1 MVQITQASM
10 YQYMILQC
18 DMFAFYFSLLHFTYL
33 LQIRFSCCEH
43 PVVPPSYVCSVY
55 VGGAVH
61 LVAEVS

>member
-10 YQYMILQC
+10 CQYMILQC
-18 DMFAFYFSLLHFTYL
+18 DFHFCFFFYTFL
-33 LQIRFSCCEH
+33 ICCRSDSH
-43 PVVPPSYVCSVY
+43 VVPPSYVRKVY